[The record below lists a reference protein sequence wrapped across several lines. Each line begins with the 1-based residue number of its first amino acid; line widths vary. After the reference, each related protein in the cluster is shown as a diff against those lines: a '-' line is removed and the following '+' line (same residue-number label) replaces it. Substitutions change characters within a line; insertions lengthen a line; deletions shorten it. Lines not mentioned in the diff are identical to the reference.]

1 MIMQALA
8 TFRNVKKAILDGYAM
23 GYPPFLLERGD
34 NPEKT
39 GWCINGGLP
48 FFIILQFNYIYCM
61 CVGKVKFPLLRF
73 HSSIFWV
80 NQTRFLSK
88 SL

>member
-34 NPEKT
+34 NPE
-39 GWCINGGLP
+39 NDRLM

-73 HSSIFWV
+73 HSSIF
-80 NQTRFLSK
+80 
-88 SL
+88 